1 MLPFFSFSPGHNSL
15 LMEFN
20 GHYGRLVAAGS
31 KLADRDWFSQQDILT
46 QHSENKRS
54 FHRHQWWWIR
64 GQTCLFFPS
73 SLCIISVLVFKGA
86 TKPWLVTNREGWEVA
101 AWCLASAPS
110 WSSSQSGERHCFQ
123 WRWASS
129 RGLQGKTDPHK
140 SVCLKDQTTEFYSP
154 SISAL
159 MSQRRQSTRERDR
172 ERQRKSSA

>member
-1 MLPFFSFSPGHNSL
+1 MDT
-15 LMEFN
+15 MEGWWLQVANLQTETDFPSKIFWHSTLRIKGLSTDIN
-20 GHYGRLVAAGS
+20 GGGSEGRHV
-31 KLADRDWFSQQDILT
+31 
-46 QHSENKRS
+46 
-54 FHRHQWWWIR
+54 
-64 GQTCLFFPS
+64 CFFPS
-73 SLCIISVLVFKGA
+73 SLCIVSVLVFKGA

-101 AWCLASAPS
+101 AWCLASASS
-110 WSSSQSGERHCFQ
+110 WSSSQSGERHCCQ